1 MKPKNR
7 YSGLSTAQ
15 LRFII
20 DDAGQAMRLHQNS
33 GNRAPESGQLCESK
47 YADQVNDA
55 CTELYRRS
63 LKTLKGE

>member
-7 YSGLSTAQ
+7 YSGLSVAQ
-15 LRFII
+15 LRYII
-20 DDAGQAMRLHQNS
+20 DDSGAAMRLHQNS

-55 CTELYRRS
+55 CSELYRRS